1 MLNLLIDKLPAYA
14 KDVKLNVSSIINNH
28 SQLTE
33 AQFWGSI
40 LAIAMSTKNKE
51 LIESIKNEKPE
62 IFSDNVLYGVGAAVS
77 IMSMTNIYY
86 RFTHLIEDKNYSNMP
101 AGIRMQVM
109 RDPLVDKTDFEIW
122 SMAVSIFTGC
132 SSCIKAHEKQL
143 LENNISQE
151 SIQFIA
157 KITAIMNSF
166 NTILVIND

>member
-33 AQFWGSI
+33 QQFWGSI
-40 LAIAMSTKNKE
+40 LAIAMSSKNKE
-51 LIESIKNEKPE
+51 LIQAVKNEKPE
-62 IFSDNVLYGVGAAVS
+62 IFNDNILYGIGAAVS
-77 IMSMTNIYY
+77 IMAMTNIYY
-86 RFTHLIEDKNYSNMP
+86 RFIHMVEDKNYANMP

-122 SMAVSIFTGC
+122 SMAVSIFNGC
-132 SSCIKAHEKQL
+132 GFCIKAHEKQL

-157 KITAIMNSF
+157 RITAIINSF
-166 NTILVIND
+166 NTILVISD